1 LTHVNEHI
9 QRRNYKNRAAN
20 TTALKKG
27 HIVLNKYPLWK
38 TLMVAMVV
46 AFGALYATP
55 NLFGESPAVQVSGLR
70 GVEADAATLD
80 SIKAHLEES
89 NLSFDSI
96 VLEKGQVLTR
106 FKNTEDQLKARDVL
120 DDNLGKQFSVAL
132 NLTPNTPEWLAAIG
146 GTPMKLGLD
155 LSGGVSFLMEV
166 NMKEAINK
174 AKTGMVSD
182 FRGDLRNEKIRYRS
196 VKEAG
201 NGIVVIFRKV
211 EDLDAAQSLLKKRY
225 RDLLLKT
232 DDDTL
237 TLTAKMTEAKLKEIR
252 EYAIQQNITIIRN
265 RVNEL
270 GVAEPLVQRQG
281 KKHIVIELPGVQDT
295 AKAKEILNATA
306 TIEFR
311 LVDTEG
317 DLSNALNGRVPANAI
332 LLRDKDGRPSLLK
345 KRVMLT
351 GDHITDAKSGFD
363 EYSRPQV
370 NISLDSAGG
379 SKMSNGTKSNIGKPM
394 ATVFIEYKPTD
405 KRDAEGNMIFE
416 KVQEIISVAT
426 IQSRLG
432 KSFRITGAGSAAEAH
447 NLALLLRAGALI
459 APIAIVEERTVGPT
473 LGAENVQLGFQAILL
488 GFGLVFIFMMVYY
501 RAFGVVA
508 NLALGANLVLIVGI
522 MSMIPGATLTLPGM
536 AGIVLTV
543 GMAVDANVLIF
554 ERIREEI
561 REGKTIQQA
570 IHQGY
575 DAAFSTIIDANITT
589 LIAALILFAIGT
601 GPVKGFAITLSI
613 GIITSMFTSVVGT
626 RAVVNAIWGG
636 KRLDKLPI

>member
-1 LTHVNEHI
+1 M
-9 QRRNYKNRAAN
+9 
-20 TTALKKG
+20 
-27 HIVLNKYPLWK
+27 LNKYPLWK
-38 TLMVAMVV
+38 TLMVAMIV
-46 AFGALYATP
+46 AIGALYATP
-55 NLFGESPAVQVSGLR
+55 MLYGESPAVQVSGLR
-70 GVEADAATLD
+70 GVEANAATLD
-80 SIKAHLEES
+80 SIKAQLEES
-89 NLSFDSI
+89 NLSFASI
-96 VLEKGQVLTR
+96 ALENGQVLTR
-106 FKNTEDQLKARDVL
+106 FNNTEDQLKARDVL

-132 NLTPNTPEWLAAIG
+132 NLTPNTPSWLAAIG
-146 GTPMKLGLD
+146 GKPMKLGLD

-174 AKTGMVSD
+174 AKIGMVSD

-196 VKEAG
+196 VKEV
-201 NGIVVIFRKV
+201 NNSVVVVFRKI
-211 EDLDAAQSLLKKRY
+211 EDLEAGQSLLKQRY
-225 RDLLLKT
+225 RDLLLST

-237 TLTAKMTEAKLKEIR
+237 TLTAKMTEPKLKEIR
-252 EYAIQQNITIIRN
+252 EYALQQNITIIRN

-317 DLSNALNGRVPANAI
+317 DLSNALNGRIPANSI
-332 LLRDKDGRPSLLK
+332 LLTDKDGRPSLLK
-345 KRVMLT
+345 KRIMLT

-379 SKMSNGTKSNIGKPM
+379 SKMSSGTKSNIGKPM
-394 ATVFIEYKPTD
+394 ATVFIEYKATD
-405 KRDAEGNMIFE
+405 KKDAEGNIIFE
-416 KVQEIISVAT
+416 KQQEIISVAT

-432 KSFRITGAGSAAEAH
+432 KTFRITGAGSAAEAH

-459 APIAIVEERTVGPT
+459 APITIVEERTVGPT
-473 LGAENVQLGFQAILL
+473 LGTENVRLGFEAILM
-488 GFGLVFIFMMVYY
+488 GFGLVFIFMMIYY

-508 NLALGANLVLIVGI
+508 NLALGANLVLIVGV

-561 REGKTIQQA
+561 REGKTIQQS

-601 GPVKGFAITLSI
+601 GPVKGFAVTLSI

-636 KRLDKLPI
+636 KRLEKLPI

>member
-1 LTHVNEHI
+1 
-9 QRRNYKNRAAN
+9 
-20 TTALKKG
+20 
-27 HIVLNKYPLWK
+27 VLNKYPLWK
-38 TLMVAMVV
+38 SLMVLFIV
-46 AFGALYATP
+46 AFGALYAVP
-55 NLFGESPAVQVSGLR
+55 NLYPQDPAVQISGLR
-70 GVEADAATLD
+70 GVEADTSTLD
-80 SIKAHLEES
+80 NIKTQ
-89 NLSFDSI
+89 LSSGNIGFSKI
-96 VLEKGQVLTR
+96 VLEKGQVLVR
-106 FKNTEDQLKARDVL
+106 FSDTEQQLKARDLL
-120 DDNLGKQFSVAL
+120 DDTLGDKFSVAL
-132 NLTPNTPEWLAAIG
+132 NLTPSTPDWLASVG

-166 NMKEAINK
+166 NMREAVVK
-174 AKTGMVSD
+174 AQDAMVGD
-182 FRGDLRNEKIRYRS
+182 FRTDLRGEKIRYRS
-196 VKEAG
+196 VKKVDETV
-201 NGIVVIFRKV
+201 NIHFRNI
-211 EDLDAAQSLLKKRY
+211 EDMAAANSFLEKRY
-225 RDLLLKT
+225 RDYLLVDNEESLI
-232 DDDTL
+232 L
-237 TLTAKMTEAKLKEIR
+237 SVSMTEQKLKEIR
-252 EYAIQQNITIIRN
+252 NYAIQQNITIIRN

-317 DLSNALNGRVPANAI
+317 DIGSAIDGRVPASSQ
-332 LLRDKDGRPSLLK
+332 LLYERDGKPVLLK

-351 GDHITDAKSGFD
+351 GDHIVDAGSSFD

-370 NISLDSAGG
+370 NIDLDSAGG
-379 SKMSNGTKSNIGKPM
+379 SKISNTTKSNIGKPM
-394 ATVFIEYKPTD
+394 ATVFIEYKPTNR
-405 KRDAEGNMIFE
+405 KDAEGNTIFE
-416 KVQEIISVAT
+416 KIEEVISVAT

-432 KSFRITGAGSAAEAH
+432 KSFRITGAGSQSEAH

-459 APIAIVEERTVGPT
+459 APIQIVEERTVGPT
-473 LGAENVQLGFQAILL
+473 LGAENVQLGFQAIMM
-488 GFGLVFIFMMVYY
+488 GFGLVFIFMMIYY

-508 NLALGANLVLIVGI
+508 NLALGANLVLIIGV
-522 MSMIPGATLTLPGM
+522 MSLIPGATLTLPGM

-561 REGKTIQQA
+561 RSGKSVQQA

-589 LIAALILFAIGT
+589 LIAAIILFAIGT
-601 GPVKGFAITLSI
+601 GPIKGFAVTLSI
-613 GIITSMFTSVVGT
+613 GILTSMFTAVVGT
-626 RAVVNAIWGG
+626 RMVVNAVWGG

>member
-1 LTHVNEHI
+1 
-9 QRRNYKNRAAN
+9 
-20 TTALKKG
+20 
-27 HIVLNKYPLWK
+27 
-38 TLMVAMVV
+38 MVAFIV
-46 AFGALYATP
+46 AIGALYATP
-55 NLFGESPAVQVSGLR
+55 NLYGEDPAVQVSGLR
-70 GVEADAATLD
+70 GVEANLATLD
-80 SIKAHLEES
+80 AIKT
-89 NLSFDSI
+89 NLTDNNIVFTGV
-96 VLEKGQVLTR
+96 VLEDGQVLAR

-120 DDNLGKQFSVAL
+120 DDQLGKEYSVAL
-132 NLTPNTPEWLAAIG
+132 NLTPATPDWLAAIG

-174 AKTGMVSD
+174 AKVGMVGD

-196 VKEAG
+196 VKEDGDA
-201 NGIVVIFRKV
+201 IVIKFRKV
-211 EDLDAAQSLLKKRY
+211 EDLEKGESLLKKRY
-225 RDLLLKT
+225 RDLLLT
-232 DDDTL
+232 SDEDTL
-237 TLTAKMTEAKLKEIR
+237 TLSAQMTAQKLKETR
-252 EYAIQQNITIIRN
+252 EYALQQNITIIRN

-317 DLSNALNGRVPANAI
+317 DLNAALNGRIPASSI
-332 LLRDKDGRPSLLK
+332 LLKEKDGTPVLLK
-345 KRVMLT
+345 KRIMLT

-370 NISLDSAGG
+370 NISLDSVGG

-405 KRDAEGNMIFE
+405 RRDLEGNLIFE
-416 KVQEIISVAT
+416 KIQEVISVAT

-432 KSFRITGAGSAAEAH
+432 KSFRITGAGSQTEAH

-459 APIAIVEERTVGPT
+459 APISIVEERTVGPT
-473 LGAENVQLGFQAILL
+473 LGAENVQLGFEAILM
-488 GFGLVFIFMMVYY
+488 GFGLVFIFMIIYY
-501 RAFGVVA
+501 RAFGIVA
-508 NLALGANLVLIVGI
+508 NLALGANLVLIIGI
-522 MSMIPGATLTLPGM
+522 MSLIPGATLTLPGM

-561 REGKTIQQA
+561 REGKSIQQA

-601 GPVKGFAITLSI
+601 GPVKGFAVTLSI
-613 GIITSMFTSVVGT
+613 GILTSMFTSVVGT
-626 RAVVNAIWGG
+626 RAVVNGIWGG
-636 KRLDKLPI
+636 KSLKKLSI

>member
-1 LTHVNEHI
+1 
-9 QRRNYKNRAAN
+9 
-20 TTALKKG
+20 
-27 HIVLNKYPLWK
+27 VLNKYPLWK
-38 TLMVAMVV
+38 TLMVAMIV
-46 AFGALYATP
+46 ALGALYATP
-55 NLFGESPAVQVSGLR
+55 NLYGEDPSVQVSGLR
-70 GVEADAATLD
+70 GVEATAATLD
-80 SIKAHLEES
+80 TIKAELGAS
-89 NLSFDSI
+89 NIDYTTI

-106 FKNTEDQLKARDVL
+106 FKNADIQLKARDVL
-120 DDNLGKQFSVAL
+120 NDKLGKKFSVAL
-132 NLTPNTPEWLAAIG
+132 SLTPATPEWLSSIG
-146 GTPMKLGLD
+146 GTPMKKGLD

-166 NMKEAINK
+166 NMKAAITK
-174 AKTGMVSD
+174 AKEGMVGD
-182 FRGDLRNEKIRYRS
+182 FRGDLRNEKIRYRT
-196 VKEAG
+196 VKEV
-201 NGIVVIFRKV
+201 NDSIVVVFRKV
-211 EDLDAAQSLLKKRY
+211 EDLDAGYSLLKKRN
-225 RDLLLKT
+225 RDLLLTSDEDK
-232 DDDTL
+232 L
-237 TLTAKMTEAKLKEIR
+237 TLTAKITDKKLKEIG
-252 EYAIQQNITIIRN
+252 EYALQQNITIIRN

-295 AKAKEILNATA
+295 ATAKEILSATA

-317 DLSNALNGRVPANAI
+317 DISSALNGRVPASSI
-332 LLRDKDGRPSLLK
+332 LLTDKNGKPSLLK

-363 EYSRPQV
+363 EYSRPEV
-370 NISLDSAGG
+370 NITLDSAGG
-379 SKMSNGTKSNIGKPM
+379 SKMSNGTKSNVGKPM
-394 ATVFIEYKPTD
+394 ATVFIEYKATD
-405 KRDAEGNMIFE
+405 RKDAEGNIIFE
-416 KVQEIISVAT
+416 KEQEIISVAT

-432 KSFRITGAGSAAEAH
+432 KSFRITGSGSPAEAH

-459 APIAIVEERTVGPT
+459 APITIVEERTVGPT
-473 LGAENVQLGFQAILL
+473 LGAENVQLGFQAIMM

-508 NLALGANLVLIVGI
+508 NLALGANLVLIVGV

-601 GPVKGFAITLSI
+601 GPVKGFAVTLSI

-626 RAVVNAIWGG
+626 RAVVNLIWGG

>member
-1 LTHVNEHI
+1 
-9 QRRNYKNRAAN
+9 
-20 TTALKKG
+20 
-27 HIVLNKYPLWK
+27 
-38 TLMVAMVV
+38 
-46 AFGALYATP
+46 
-55 NLFGESPAVQVSGLR
+55 
-70 GVEADAATLD
+70 
-80 SIKAHLEES
+80 
-89 NLSFDSI
+89 
-96 VLEKGQVLTR
+96 
-106 FKNTEDQLKARDVL
+106 
-120 DDNLGKQFSVAL
+120 
-132 NLTPNTPEWLAAIG
+132 
-146 GTPMKLGLD
+146 MKLGLD

-174 AKTGMVSD
+174 AKLGMVSD

-196 VKEAG
+196 VKEA
-201 NGIVVIFRKV
+201 NDAIVVIFRKV
-211 EDLDAAQSLLKKRY
+211 EDLEAAQSLLKKRY
-225 RDLLLKT
+225 RDLVLT
-232 DDDTL
+232 TNDDTL
-237 TLTAKMTEAKLKEIR
+237 TLTAKMTEQKLKEIR
-252 EYAIQQNITIIRN
+252 EYALQQNITIIRN

-317 DLSNALNGRVPANAI
+317 DLSSALNGRVPASSI
-332 LLRDKDGRPSLLK
+332 LLTDKDGTPSLLK

-379 SKMSNGTKSNIGKPM
+379 SKMSNGTKSNVGKPM

-405 KRDAEGNMIFE
+405 RRDAEGNIVFE

-432 KSFRITGAGSAAEAH
+432 KSFRITGAGSPAEAH

-459 APIAIVEERTVGPT
+459 APITIVEERTVGPT
-473 LGAENVQLGFQAILL
+473 LGAENVKLGFQAIVM
-488 GFGLVFIFMMVYY
+488 GFGLVFIFMMIYY

-508 NLALGANLVLIVGI
+508 NLALGANLVLIVGV

-575 DAAFSTIIDANITT
+575 EAAFSTIIDANITT

-601 GPVKGFAITLSI
+601 GPVKGFAVTLSI
-613 GIITSMFTSVVGT
+613 GIITSMFTSVVVSRT
-626 RAVVNAIWGG
+626 VVNGVWGG
-636 KRLDKLPI
+636 KRLDKLSI

>member
-1 LTHVNEHI
+1 M
-9 QRRNYKNRAAN
+9 
-20 TTALKKG
+20 
-27 HIVLNKYPLWK
+27 LNKYPLWK
-38 TLMVAMVV
+38 TLMVLLIV
-46 AFGALYATP
+46 AIGALYASP
-55 NLFGESPAVQVSGLR
+55 NLYGEDPAVQVSGLR
-70 GVEADAATLD
+70 GIETSATTLD
-80 SIKAHLEES
+80 VVKSHLDE
-89 NLSFDSI
+89 NKITYASI
-96 VLEKGQVLTR
+96 VLEDGQILAR
-106 FKNTEDQLKARDVL
+106 FKDTEQQMQARDLL
-120 DDNLGKQFSVAL
+120 DDKIGDQYSVAL
-132 NLTPNTPEWLAAIG
+132 NLTPATPKWLASLG

-174 AKTGMVSD
+174 AQESLIDD
-182 FRGDLRNEKIRYRS
+182 FRTGLRGEKIRYRS
-196 VKEAG
+196 VKQVDDAI
-201 NGIVVIFRKV
+201 IVQLRSV
-211 EDLDAAQSLLKKRY
+211 EDLSSAESFLEKQNTGLAFN
-225 RDLLLKT
+225 T
-232 DDDTL
+232 DEDKL
-237 TLTAKMTEAKLKEIR
+237 TLSAKMTEQKLKETR
-252 EYAIQQNITIIRN
+252 EYALQQNITIIRN

-317 DLSNALNGRVPANAI
+317 DLGAALNGRVPGSSQ
-332 LLRDKDGRPSLLK
+332 LLKERNGQPVLLK

-351 GDHITDAKSGFD
+351 GDHIVDAGSSFD

-370 NISLDSAGG
+370 NITLDSAGG
-379 SKMSNGTKSNIGKPM
+379 SKMSNGTKNSIGKPM

-405 KRDAEGNMIFE
+405 RVDSEGNTIFE
-416 KVQEIISVAT
+416 KQEEVISVAT
-426 IQSRLG
+426 IQARLG
-432 KSFRITGAGSAAEAH
+432 KTFRITGAGSQAEAH

-459 APIAIVEERTVGPT
+459 APIQIVEERTVGPT
-473 LGAENVQLGFQAILL
+473 LGAENVQLGFQAIMM
-488 GFGLVFIFMMVYY
+488 GFGLVFIFMLIYY

-508 NLALGANLVLIVGI
+508 NLALGANLVLIIGV

-561 REGKTIQQA
+561 RAGKSVQQS

-589 LIAALILFAIGT
+589 LIAALILFAVGT
-601 GPVKGFAITLSI
+601 GPIKGFAVTLSI
-613 GIITSMFTSVVGT
+613 GIITSMFTAVIGT
-626 RAVVNAIWGG
+626 RTVVNAVWGG
-636 KRLDKLPI
+636 KRLDKLSI

>member
-1 LTHVNEHI
+1 MVLFIVAI
-9 QRRNYKNRAAN
+9 GAVY
-20 TTALKKG
+20 AL
-27 HIVLNKYPLWK
+27 
-38 TLMVAMVV
+38 
-46 AFGALYATP
+46 P
-55 NLFGESPAVQVSGLR
+55 NLYPNDPAVQISGLR
-70 GVEADAATLD
+70 GIEADAVTLD
-80 SIKAHLEES
+80 VVKSHLDGEKIS
-89 NLSFDSI
+89 YASI
-96 VLEKGQVLTR
+96 VMEGGQILAR
-106 FKNTEDQLKARDVL
+106 FSDTEQQLRARDIL
-120 DDNLGKQFSVAL
+120 DDNMGDEFSVAL
-132 NLTPNTPEWLAAIG
+132 NLTPATPSWLATIG

-174 AKTGMVSD
+174 AQESLIDD
-182 FRGDLRNEKIRYRS
+182 FRTGLRGEKIRYRS
-196 VKEAG
+196 VKKVNEA
-201 NGIVVIFRKV
+201 ITVQFRNA
-211 EDLDAAQSLLKKRY
+211 EDLANAENFLEKLN
-225 RDLLLKT
+225 RDLLFVS
-232 DDDTL
+232 DEGNL
-237 TLTAKMTEAKLKEIR
+237 TLSAQMTEQKLKETR
-252 EYAIQQNITIIRN
+252 EYALQQNITIIRN

-281 KKHIVIELPGVQDT
+281 QKHIVIELPGVQDT

-317 DLSNALNGRVPANAI
+317 DLSAALNGRVPGSSQ
-332 LLRDKDGRPSLLK
+332 LLKERNGQPVLLK

-351 GDHITDAKSGFD
+351 GDHIVDAGSSFD

-370 NISLDSAGG
+370 NITLDSAGG
-379 SKMSNGTKSNIGKPM
+379 SKMLNSTKSNIGKPM

-405 KRDAEGNMIFE
+405 RVDAEGNTIFE
-416 KVQEIISVAT
+416 KIEEVISVAT
-426 IQSRLG
+426 IQARLG
-432 KSFRITGAGSAAEAH
+432 KTFRITGAGSQAEAH

-459 APIAIVEERTVGPT
+459 APIQIVEERTVGPT
-473 LGAENVQLGFQAILL
+473 LGAENVRLGFQAIML
-488 GFGLVFIFMMVYY
+488 GFGLVFLFMLIYY

-522 MSMIPGATLTLPGM
+522 MSMIPGATLSLPGM

-561 REGKTIQQA
+561 REGKSIQQS

-613 GIITSMFTSVVGT
+613 GILTSMFTAVVGT
-626 RAVVNAIWGG
+626 RTVVNAVWGG
-636 KRLDKLPI
+636 KRLDKLSI

>member
-1 LTHVNEHI
+1 M
-9 QRRNYKNRAAN
+9 
-20 TTALKKG
+20 
-27 HIVLNKYPLWK
+27 LNKYPLWK
-38 TLMVAMVV
+38 TLMVAFIV
-46 AFGALYATP
+46 AIGALYATP
-55 NLFGESPAVQVSGLR
+55 NLYGEDPAVQVSGLR
-70 GVEADAATLD
+70 GVEANLATLD
-80 SIKAHLEES
+80 TIKA
-89 NLSFDSI
+89 NLTDNNIIFTGV
-96 VLEKGQVLTR
+96 VLEDGQVLAR

-120 DDNLGKQFSVAL
+120 DDQLGKQYSVAL
-132 NLTPNTPEWLAAIG
+132 NLTPATPDWLAAIG

-174 AKTGMVSD
+174 AKVGMVSD

-196 VKEAG
+196 VKEDGDA
-201 NGIVVIFRKV
+201 IVIKFRKV
-211 EDLDAAQSLLKKRY
+211 EDLEKGQALLKKRY
-225 RDLLLKT
+225 RDLLLT
-232 DDDTL
+232 SDEDTL
-237 TLTAKMTEAKLKEIR
+237 TISAQMTAQKLKETR
-252 EYAIQQNITIIRN
+252 EYALQQNITIIRN

-317 DLSNALNGRVPANAI
+317 DLNAALNGRIPASSI
-332 LLRDKDGRPSLLK
+332 LLREKDGKPVLLK
-345 KRVMLT
+345 KRIMLT

-405 KRDAEGNMIFE
+405 RRDLEGNLIFE
-416 KVQEIISVAT
+416 KVQEVISVAT

-432 KSFRITGAGSAAEAH
+432 KSFRITGAGSQTEAH

-459 APIAIVEERTVGPT
+459 APITIVEERTVGPT
-473 LGAENVQLGFQAILL
+473 LGAENVQLGFEAILM
-488 GFGLVFIFMMVYY
+488 GFGLVFIFMIIYY

-508 NLALGANLVLIVGI
+508 NLALGANLVLIIGV
-522 MSMIPGATLTLPGM
+522 MSLIPGATLTLPGM

-561 REGKTIQQA
+561 REGKSIQQS

-589 LIAALILFAIGT
+589 LIAALILFAVGT
-601 GPVKGFAITLSI
+601 GPVKGFAVTLSI
-613 GIITSMFTSVVGT
+613 GILTSMFTSVVGT

-636 KRLDKLPI
+636 KSLKKLSI

>member
-1 LTHVNEHI
+1 
-9 QRRNYKNRAAN
+9 
-20 TTALKKG
+20 
-27 HIVLNKYPLWK
+27 VLNKYPLWK
-38 TLMVAMVV
+38 TLMVAFIV
-46 AFGALYATP
+46 AIGALYATP
-55 NLFGESPAVQVSGLR
+55 NLYGEDPAVQVSGLR
-70 GVEADAATLD
+70 GVEANLATLD
-80 SIKAHLEES
+80 AIKTNLTDS
-89 NLSFDSI
+89 NIVFTGV
-96 VLEKGQVLTR
+96 VLEDGQVLAR

-120 DDNLGKQFSVAL
+120 DDQLGKKYSVAL
-132 NLTPNTPEWLAAIG
+132 NLTPATPDWLAAIG

-174 AKTGMVSD
+174 AKVGMVGD

-196 VKEAG
+196 VKEDDDA
-201 NGIVVIFRKV
+201 IVIKFRKV
-211 EDLDAAQSLLKKRY
+211 EDLEKGQSLLKKRY
-225 RDLLLKT
+225 RDLLLT
-232 DDDTL
+232 SDEDTL
-237 TLTAKMTEAKLKEIR
+237 TLNAQMTAQKLKEIR
-252 EYAIQQNITIIRN
+252 EYALQQNITIIRN

-317 DLSNALNGRVPANAI
+317 DLNAALNGRIPASSI
-332 LLRDKDGRPSLLK
+332 LLREKDGKPVLLK
-345 KRVMLT
+345 KRIMLT

-405 KRDAEGNMIFE
+405 RRDLEGNLIFE
-416 KVQEIISVAT
+416 KVQEVISVAT

-432 KSFRITGAGSAAEAH
+432 KSFRITGAGSQTEAH

-459 APIAIVEERTVGPT
+459 APISIVEERTVGPT
-473 LGAENVQLGFQAILL
+473 LGAENVQLGFEAILM
-488 GFGLVFIFMMVYY
+488 GFGLVFIFMIIYY

-508 NLALGANLVLIVGI
+508 NLALGANLVLIIGV
-522 MSMIPGATLTLPGM
+522 MSLIPGATLTLPGM

-561 REGKTIQQA
+561 REGKSIQQA

-601 GPVKGFAITLSI
+601 GPVKGFAVTLSI
-613 GIITSMFTSVVGT
+613 GILTSMFTSVVGT

-636 KRLDKLPI
+636 KSLKKLSI

>member
-1 LTHVNEHI
+1 MTHVNEHI

-38 TLMVAMVV
+38 TLMVAFIV
-46 AFGALYATP
+46 ALGALYATP
-55 NLFGESPAVQVSGLR
+55 NLYGETPAVQVSGLR
-70 GVEADAATLD
+70 GVEADVATLNR
-80 SIKAHLEES
+80 IKAQLEKN
-89 NLSFDSI
+89 NLSYESA
-96 VLEKGQVLTR
+96 VLDNGQVLTR
-106 FKNTEDQLKARDVL
+106 FKNTEDQLKGRDVL

-132 NLTPNTPEWLAAIG
+132 SLTPNTPKWLAAIG
-146 GTPMKLGLD
+146 GSPMKLGLD
-155 LSGGVSFLMEV
+155 LRGGVSFLMEV

-174 AKTGMVSD
+174 AKTAMVSD

-196 VKEAG
+196 VKEA
-201 NGIVVIFRKV
+201 NDAVVVIFRKV
-211 EDLDAAQSLLKKRY
+211 EDLEAGESLLKKRY
-225 RDLLLKT
+225 RDLLLST

-237 TLTAKMTEAKLKEIR
+237 TLTAKMTDLKLKEIR
-252 EYAIQQNITIIRN
+252 EYALQQNITIIRN

-281 KKHIVIELPGVQDT
+281 QKHIVIELPGVQDT

-317 DLSNALNGRVPANAI
+317 DLSNALNGRVPANSI
-332 LLRDKDGRPSLLK
+332 LLTDKDGKPSLLK

-363 EYSRPQV
+363 EYSRPEV

-394 ATVFIEYKPTD
+394 ATVFIEFKPTD
-405 KRDAEGNMIFE
+405 NRDAEGNMIFE

-432 KSFRITGAGSAAEAH
+432 KSFRITGAGSPAEAH
-447 NLALLLRAGALI
+447 NLALLLRAGALV

-473 LGAENVQLGFQAILL
+473 LGAENVKLGFQAILM
-488 GFGLVFIFMMVYY
+488 GFGLVFIFMMIYY

-522 MSMIPGATLTLPGM
+522 MSLIPGAALSLPGM

-561 REGKTIQQA
+561 REGKSIQQA

-575 DAAFSTIIDANITT
+575 DSAFSTIIDAKYHYLNCRTDFICNWYWPSERFRHNI
-589 LIAALILFAIGT
+589 IYRYHYFNVYFGC
-601 GPVKGFAITLSI
+601 GYSRC
-613 GIITSMFTSVVGT
+613 S
-626 RAVVNAIWGG
+626 
-636 KRLDKLPI
+636 

>member
-1 LTHVNEHI
+1 ML
-9 QRRNYKNRAAN
+9 NR
-20 TTALKKG
+20 
-27 HIVLNKYPLWK
+27 YPLWK
-38 TLMVAMVV
+38 TLMVALLV
-46 AFGALYATP
+46 ALGALYAMP
-55 NLFGESPAVQVSGLR
+55 NLYPDDPAVQVSGLR
-70 GVEADAATLD
+70 GVEANTATLET
-80 SIKAHLEES
+80 IKTQLAES
-89 NLSFDSI
+89 NIEYASI
-96 VLEKGQVLTR
+96 VLKDGQVLTR
-106 FKNTEDQLKARDVL
+106 FKNTEEQLKARDVL
-120 DDNLGKQFSVAL
+120 DDNLGKKYSVAL
-132 NLTPNTPEWLAAIG
+132 NLTPATPDWLAAIG

-174 AKTGMVSD
+174 AKEGMVGD

-196 VKEAG
+196 VKE
-201 NGIVVIFRKV
+201 NGDVIAVTFRSI
-211 EDLDAAQSLLKKRY
+211 EDLELGNSLLKKRY
-225 RDLLLKT
+225 GDLLLNT
-232 DDDTL
+232 DEDSL
-237 TLTAKMTEAKLKEIR
+237 TLTAQMTDLKLKEIR
-252 EYAIQQNITIIRN
+252 EYALQQNITIIRN

-317 DLSNALNGRVPANAI
+317 DLSAALNGRVPPSSI
-332 LLRDKDGRPSLLK
+332 LLTDKDGKPTLLK
-345 KRVMLT
+345 KRIMLT

-394 ATVFIEYKPTD
+394 ATVFIEYKPTE
-405 KRDAEGNMIFE
+405 KRDPEGNIVFE
-416 KVQEIISVAT
+416 KVQEVISVAT
-426 IQSRLG
+426 IQARLG
-432 KSFRITGAGSAAEAH
+432 KSFRITGAGSQAEAH

-459 APIAIVEERTVGPT
+459 APITIVEERTVGPT
-473 LGAENVQLGFQAILL
+473 LGAENVQLGFQAIMM
-488 GFGLVFIFMMVYY
+488 GFGLVFIFMIIYY

-508 NLALGANLVLIVGI
+508 NFALGANLVLIVGI

-554 ERIREEI
+554 ERIREEM
-561 REGKTIQQA
+561 REGKTIQQS

-575 DAAFSTIIDANITT
+575 EAAFSTIIDANITT
-589 LIAALILFAIGT
+589 LIAALILFAVGT
-601 GPVKGFAITLSI
+601 GPVKGFAVTLSI
-613 GIITSMFTSVVGT
+613 GIITSMFTSVVGSRT
-626 RAVVNAIWGG
+626 IVNAIWGG
-636 KRLDKLPI
+636 KRLEKISI

>member
-1 LTHVNEHI
+1 M
-9 QRRNYKNRAAN
+9 
-20 TTALKKG
+20 
-27 HIVLNKYPLWK
+27 LNKYPLWK
-38 TLMVAMVV
+38 TLMVAFIV
-46 AFGALYATP
+46 AIGALYATP
-55 NLFGESPAVQVSGLR
+55 NLYGEDPAVQVSGLR
-70 GVEADAATLD
+70 GVEANVATLD
-80 SIKAHLEES
+80 TIKA
-89 NLSFDSI
+89 NLTDNNIAFTNI

-120 DDNLGKQFSVAL
+120 DDKLGNKYSVAL
-132 NLTPNTPEWLAAIG
+132 NLTPATPDWLATIG

-174 AKTGMVSD
+174 AKVGMVSD

-196 VKEAG
+196 VKEDG
-201 NGIVVIFRKV
+201 NTIVVKFRKL
-211 EDLDAAQSLLKKRY
+211 EDMEKAKSLLKKRY
-225 RDLLLKT
+225 RDLLLT
-232 DDDTL
+232 SNDDTL
-237 TLTAKMTEAKLKEIR
+237 TLNAKMTEQKLKEIR
-252 EYAIQQNITIIRN
+252 EYALQQNITIIRN

-311 LVDTEG
+311 LVDGEG
-317 DLSNALNGRVPANAI
+317 DLSAALNGRIPASSI
-332 LLRDKDGRPSLLK
+332 LLREKDGKPILLK
-345 KRVMLT
+345 KRIMLT

-405 KRDAEGNMIFE
+405 KRDPEGNIIFE
-416 KVQEIISVAT
+416 KVQEVISVAT

-432 KSFRITGAGSAAEAH
+432 KSFRITGAGSQAEAH

-459 APIAIVEERTVGPT
+459 APITIVEERTVGPT
-473 LGAENVQLGFQAILL
+473 LGAENVQLGFQAILM
-488 GFGLVFIFMMVYY
+488 GFGLVFIFMIIYY

-508 NLALGANLVLIVGI
+508 NLALGANLVLIVGV
-522 MSMIPGATLTLPGM
+522 MSLIPGATLTLPGM

-554 ERIREEI
+554 ERIREEM
-561 REGKTIQQA
+561 RAGKSIQQS

-589 LIAALILFAIGT
+589 LIAALILFAVGT
-601 GPVKGFAITLSI
+601 GPVKGFAVTLSI
-613 GIITSMFTSVVGT
+613 GILTSMFTSVVGT

-636 KRLDKLPI
+636 KSLKKLSI

>member
-1 LTHVNEHI
+1 MVTC
-9 QRRNYKNRAAN
+9 
-20 TTALKKG
+20 
-27 HIVLNKYPLWK
+27 IV
-38 TLMVAMVV
+38 AI
-46 AFGALYATP
+46 GALYATP

-70 GVEADAATLD
+70 GVEANAATLD
-80 SIKAHLEES
+80 TIKAQLQANS
-89 NLSFDSI
+89 LSFDSI
-96 VLEKGQVLTR
+96 SLEGGQILTR
-106 FKNTEDQLKARDVL
+106 FTNTEDQLKARDLL
-120 DDNLGKQFSVAL
+120 DKNLGKKYSVAL
-132 NLTPNTPEWLAAIG
+132 NLTPNTPDWLAAIG
-146 GTPMKLGLD
+146 GSPMKLGLD
-155 LSGGVSFLMEV
+155 LRGGVSFLMEV
-166 NMKEAINK
+166 NMAEAVKK

-196 VKEAG
+196 VKEVNNA
-201 NGIVVIFRKV
+201 IVVIFRKV
-211 EDLDAAQSLLKKRY
+211 EDLDAAKSLFKKRY
-225 RDLLLKT
+225 QGLLLTT
-232 DDDTL
+232 DDEKL
-237 TLTAKMTEAKLKEIR
+237 TLTAKMTELKLKEIR
-252 EYAIQQNITIIRN
+252 DYALQQNITIIRN

-281 KKHIVIELPGVQDT
+281 KKHILIELPGVQDT

-317 DLSNALNGRVPANAI
+317 DLSNALNGRVPASSI
-332 LLRDKDGRPSLLK
+332 LLTDKDGKPSLLK

-394 ATVFIEYKPTD
+394 ATVFIEFKATD
-405 KRDAEGNMIFE
+405 NKDAEGNLIFE
-416 KVQEIISVAT
+416 KHQEIISVAT
-426 IQSRLG
+426 IQARLG
-432 KSFRITGAGSAAEAH
+432 KSFRITGAGSPAEAH

-473 LGAENVQLGFQAILL
+473 LGAENVKLGFQAIML
-488 GFGLVFIFMMVYY
+488 GFGLVFVFMMVYY

-508 NLALGANLVLIVGI
+508 NLALGANLVLIVGV
-522 MSMIPGATLTLPGM
+522 MSMIPGAALSLPGM

-561 REGKTIQQA
+561 REGKTIQQS

-575 DAAFSTIIDANITT
+575 EAAFSTIIDANITT

-613 GIITSMFTSVVGT
+613 GILTSMFTSVVVSRT
-626 RAVVNAIWGG
+626 VVNSVWGG
-636 KRLDKLPI
+636 KRLDKLSI